1 MFDIGDC
8 QKIVLPTAKSVEGNL
23 IALENGIHLP
33 FDVRRVYYLY
43 DVPFGSRRGGH
54 AHKNLQ
60 QYLIAV
66 SGSFTVT
73 LDDGS
78 NQQDV
83 FMNNPSEALYLPP
96 GIWREIHNFSSGSIC
111 LVLAS
116 AEFSEADYIRDYSS
130 FLSYRGL

>member
-1 MFDIGDC
+1 MFNVEDC
-8 QKIVLPTAKSVEGNL
+8 HKTLLPTVKSAEGNL
-23 IALENGIHLP
+23 TALENSIHLP
-33 FDVRRVYYLY
+33 FDVRRLYYLF

-78 NQQDV
+78 TQKDV
-83 FMNNPSEALYLPP
+83 FMNNPSEALYLQP

-116 AEFSEADYIRDYSS
+116 AEFLEADYIRDYSS
-130 FLSYRGL
+130 FLSYRQL